1 MKRVFRKDVF
11 KNAQENLFAGEHKRE
26 RKMDVFFFLH
36 KYYVGQN
43 DGSNFFVNQH
53 FLAYSRLIFFHF
65 HNKAFQSL
73 QGHVIKNCN
82 CRLAAGF

>member
-1 MKRVFRKDVF
+1 MGTQNGCFVFLR
-11 KNAQENLFAGEHKRE
+11 
-26 RKMDVFFFLH
+26 

-43 DGSNFFVNQH
+43 DGPNFFVNQL
-53 FLAYSRLIFFHF
+53 FLVYSHLIFFHF

-82 CRLAAGF
+82 FRLAAGF

>member
-1 MKRVFRKDVF
+1 MD
-11 KNAQENLFAGEHKRE
+11 ALFFYISATSV
-26 RKMDVFFFLH
+26 KMMAITSL
-36 KYYVGQN
+36 
-43 DGSNFFVNQH
+43 SANFNY
-53 FLAYSRLIFFHF
+53 LAYSRLIFFHF